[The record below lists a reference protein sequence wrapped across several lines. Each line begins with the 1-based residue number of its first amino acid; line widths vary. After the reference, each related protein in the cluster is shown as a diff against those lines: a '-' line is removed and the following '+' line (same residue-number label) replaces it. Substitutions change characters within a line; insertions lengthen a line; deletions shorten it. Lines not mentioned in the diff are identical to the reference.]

1 MSILEPIS
9 PDNATQD
16 AEFIRTLAEC
26 LAEADRFA
34 SRDGKE
40 TYVML
45 TDPVVQMIVAG
56 LRTVYKRSL
65 MH

>member
-1 MSILEPIS
+1 MTDKEVGDWIKGI
-9 PDNATQD
+9 
-16 AEFIRTLAEC
+16 
-26 LAEADRFA
+26 RFA